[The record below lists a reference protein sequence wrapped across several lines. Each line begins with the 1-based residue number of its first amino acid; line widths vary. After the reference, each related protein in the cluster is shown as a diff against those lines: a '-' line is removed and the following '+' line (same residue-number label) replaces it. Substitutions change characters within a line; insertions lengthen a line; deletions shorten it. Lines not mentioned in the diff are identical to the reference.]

1 MNTIPEY
8 NTETVCLLHSCNAP
22 AVALQVPGSA
32 VYWCEN
38 GHVFVRDPNV
48 TVQTKLVHE
57 FKPEDLEAGDVPP
70 DDDENNTTE
79 CPQCRG
85 SGMHNGVA
93 CDKCGG
99 FGYFEE

>member
-8 NTETVCLLHSCNAP
+8 HTETICLLHSCNAP

-48 TVQTKLVHE
+48 TVNTKLVHE
-57 FKPEDLEAGDVPP
+57 FKPEDLEAEDYDRDG
-70 DDDENNTTE
+70 TTE

-85 SGMHNGVA
+85 SGMHNGIG
-93 CDKCGG
+93 CTKCNG
-99 FGYFEE
+99 FGYFED